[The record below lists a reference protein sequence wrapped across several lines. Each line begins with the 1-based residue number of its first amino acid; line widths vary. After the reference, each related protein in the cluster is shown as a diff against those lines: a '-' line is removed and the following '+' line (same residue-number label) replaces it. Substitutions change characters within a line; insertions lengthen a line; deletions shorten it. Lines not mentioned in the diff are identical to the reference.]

1 MGLVNA
7 GIVLRPDRGAR
18 RHSSR
23 FEDPMVLGWPRT
35 PGSYCVP
42 FGKCCDR
49 SMVGM
54 SGEHREGNISYPDEA
69 GPIKEGFLEKGAQ
82 CSLAQILE
90 VSSIKHLEA

>member
-1 MGLVNA
+1 
-7 GIVLRPDRGAR
+7 
-18 RHSSR
+18 
-23 FEDPMVLGWPRT
+23 MVLGWPRT

-54 SGEHREGNISYPDEA
+54 SGEHREGNISNPDEA

-90 VSSIKHLEA
+90 VSSIEHLEA